1 MSKEESRYV
10 KFKRLIRFYYL
21 KILRLNASP
30 YQIAMGVASGVFG
43 GCFPV
48 IPGLPLQ
55 TVIAVAAAFITRSNK
70 FAAIIATWISN
81 PFNWILFYYIQFKIG
96 SFLLPVHVAFDP
108 ATWQVTD
115 FMKIGWEGITILM
128 FGGFVL
134 AVPLSIA
141 SYFITLFFVR
151 KHRKRKALRMLSRK
165 N

>member
-1 MSKEESRYV
+1 MSKEESRYA
-10 KFKRLIRFYYL
+10 KLKRLIRFYYL

-48 IPGLPLQ
+48 LPGLPLQ
-55 TVIAVAAAFITRSNK
+55 TAIAVAAAFITRSNK
-70 FAAIIATWISN
+70 LAAVIATWISN

-96 SFLLPVHVAFDP
+96 TFLLPIHVTFDP
-108 ATWQVTD
+108 GTWQVSD
-115 FMKIGWEGITILM
+115 FMEIGWQGITILM

-134 AVPLSIA
+134 AIPLSIA

-151 KHRKRKALRMLSRK
+151 RHRKRKALRMLSRK